1 VTRSGRHLVYDVG
14 GTQLR
19 AAVYEGGSGA
29 IGDVSRVDAPSH
41 VRHPDAPWSGLR
53 DQLVAAMSA
62 LRSRLDPEHGISSAV
77 VAFPGPVDREGRV
90 LGAPP
95 LWGPLATY
103 PFPYPLA
110 RDLRRAWPG
119 VDVRVVNDVTAAGYR
134 YLRDADDELCV
145 VTISTGIGNKVFAR
159 GRPLLG
165 PSGQGGEIG
174 HLQVDPSP
182 TAPPCDCGGGRGHLA
197 AIASGRGMQASARR
211 RAERDEPAFRASAI
225 ARAAQL
231 TPSTVTAEALADAY
245 RGGDAWAGA
254 LIREGSDALG
264 AVLAAIHMAVGVE
277 RFVLIGGFSFGLGAR
292 FCDDVQAALAARC
305 WSGASSGAL
314 ATAVVRVELGDD
326 DGRCALIGG
335 GRAIHLG
342 LLTGS

>member
-1 VTRSGRHLVYDVG
+1 VTPSGQHLVYDVG

-19 AAVYEGGSGA
+19 AALYEGESGA
-29 IGDVSRVDAPSH
+29 LGDVARVEAPSY
-41 VRHPDAPWSGLR
+41 VRHPGAPWSELR
-53 DQLVAAMSA
+53 DELVTAMSA
-62 LRSRLDPEHGISSAV
+62 LRSRLDPEHRVSSAA
-77 VAFPGPVDREGRV
+77 VAFPGPVDREDRV
-90 LGAPP
+90 LAAPP
-95 LWGPLATY
+95 LWGALGTY
-103 PFPYPLA
+103 PYPLA
-110 RDLRRAWPG
+110 RDLRAVWPG

-134 YLRDADDELCV
+134 YLRDGDDELCV
-145 VTISTGIGNKVFAR
+145 VAISTGIGNKVFAR

-182 TAPPCDCGGGRGHLA
+182 VAPSCDCGGRGHLA

-225 ARAAQL
+225 AKATQL
-231 TPSTVTAEALADAY
+231 TPSTVTAEALAEAY
-245 RGGDAWAGA
+245 RGGDGWAGA
-254 LIREGSDALG
+254 VLREGSDALG

-292 FCDDVQAALAARC
+292 FCGDVQAALAARC
-305 WSGASSGAL
+305 WRGASRGGL
-314 ATAVVRVELGDD
+314 ATAVARVELGED

-342 LLTGS
+342 LLTGP